1 MLIDHVGID
10 VTDLQRSKAFYLAAL
25 KPLGVGVVQ
34 EVPDAV
40 VGLGS
45 DEDDRDIQHG
55 KSTFWIAAGKAP
67 ITPVHVAFGAK
78 DHATVQ
84 AFHAAAVAAGG
95 KDNGAPGFRPQ
106 YHPGYYA
113 AFVLDPDGH
122 NVEAVCHTPQ

>member
-10 VTDLQRSKAFYLAAL
+10 VTDLDRAKAFYLAAL

-34 EVPDAV
+34 EVPSAV
-40 VGLGS
+40 IGLGS
-45 DEDDRDIQHG
+45 TDDGRDIQHG

-67 ITPVHVAFGAK
+67 VTQTHVAFGAA
-78 DHATVQ
+78 DRASVQ

-95 KDNGAPGFRPQ
+95 RDNGAPGIRAR

-113 AFVLDPDGH
+113 AYVLDPDGH
-122 NVEAVCHTPQ
+122 NIEAVCHT